1 MGTYFLTYGL
11 DMSLSFGRVKFW
23 ILNYQIFL
31 LSLPKENKNKYSIFN
46 MTKSMRCWGHF
57 TWPNCAI
64 YLKINS
70 SLTIKTSYII
80 EFNFEIN
87 NEFLNQ
93 KQFRHTKLLNN
104 PHYKTFVINLAG
116 LLKYVDSCVLITIW
130 RTSGYYLN
138 FHKL

>member
-57 TWPNCAI
+57 TWPNCVI